1 MNWTRRLDINHQMMR
16 QYGADALPTYV
27 LIGKDGKIVQ
37 RYVGDDPGAPIIERI
52 APDLKKTFEGKS

>member
-1 MNWTRRLDINHQMMR
+1 MMR

-37 RYVGDDPGAPIIERI
+37 RYVVDDPGAPIIERI